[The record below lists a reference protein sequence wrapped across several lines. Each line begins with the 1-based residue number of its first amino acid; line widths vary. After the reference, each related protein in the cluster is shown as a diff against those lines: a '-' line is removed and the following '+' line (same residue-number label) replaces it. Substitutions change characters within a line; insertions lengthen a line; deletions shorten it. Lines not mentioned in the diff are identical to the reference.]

1 MKILTLVCARCF
13 ARLLLFSRLWKMKT
27 DELISYI
34 ESGGGQSK
42 QSSAPA
48 EQEEEKK
55 KESKSKSKKEKKKK
69 RELEKKKEREKKL
82 IEKYEPYIDQQTR

>member
-1 MKILTLVCARCF
+1 
-13 ARLLLFSRLWKMKT
+13 MKT
-27 DELISYI
+27 DELINYI
-34 ESGGGQSK
+34 ESNGAQSK
-42 QSSAPA
+42 QGNVSV
-48 EQEEEKK
+48 EKEEEDKK